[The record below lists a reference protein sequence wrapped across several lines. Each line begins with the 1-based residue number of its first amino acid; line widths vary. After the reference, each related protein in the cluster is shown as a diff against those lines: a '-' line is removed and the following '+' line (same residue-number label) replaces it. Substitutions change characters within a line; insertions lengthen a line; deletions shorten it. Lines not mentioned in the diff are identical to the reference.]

1 MGEEWSWED
10 VQFLIK
16 KPTTTIKF
24 YWKGFWL
31 SILELMLEAWKEF
44 SSDTLIWRSSFRW
57 SQCLVCSGGSADRS
71 LSVAVAVREFVP
83 AAFCDQLLQCDL
95 LAAVLPLP
103 LLAWYHLVSPLCLTY
118 TTCSAAVKFGEKPY
132 CFLRLGWNWNMNL
145 GTTFLPLLSP
155 PIRFCRFI
163 GRNKLLQ
170 FKLAYSFAKP

>member
-1 MGEEWSWED
+1 
-10 VQFLIK
+10 
-16 KPTTTIKF
+16 
-24 YWKGFWL
+24 
-31 SILELMLEAWKEF
+31 MLKAWKEF

-95 LAAVLPLP
+95 VAAVLPLP

-132 CFLRLGWNWNMNL
+132 CFLRLDEIEIWTWE
-145 GTTFLPLLSP
+145 LLSFLYFHRQFVFVASLAEINYYSSNWLTNLP
-155 PIRFCRFI
+155 N
-163 GRNKLLQ
+163 RNTLIKVEN
-170 FKLAYSFAKP
+170 KTGV

>member
-1 MGEEWSWED
+1 
-10 VQFLIK
+10 
-16 KPTTTIKF
+16 
-24 YWKGFWL
+24 
-31 SILELMLEAWKEF
+31 MLKAWKEF

-57 SQCLVCSGGSADRS
+57 SQCLVCSGGSANRS

-95 LAAVLPLP
+95 VAAVLPLP

-170 FKLAYSFAKP
+170 FKLAYSFSKP